1 MLIKGGAA
9 MKPPEASL
17 KGPERLI
24 KVRRRTTWDPES
36 ESVSCSFMSNSLRPH
51 GLQPTR
57 LLCPWDFPG
66 KDTGVVCHFLLQGSF
81 WLRYQA
87 QVSCTADR
95 FFTDWATREAHL
107 RPCTHTNLVSNAT
120 RMKLCRRNKNEDCYC
135 LDPHHVP
142 LSDYITSPYS
152 QGSGH
157 SSWGAN
163 LLCSP
168 FAWQSNKTTL
178 SFSSI
183 TLSPYF
189 CLALVHRAKILASL
203 LKL

>member
-1 MLIKGGAA
+1 MHAQSLHSCPTLCDPMDCTPLGSSVHGIFQARILEWFAISFSRGLSDSGIKPRSPALQTDSLLTELPR
-9 MKPPEASL
+9 KP
-17 KGPERLI
+17 
-24 KVRRRTTWDPES
+24 TWDPAHTLILS
-36 ESVSCSFMSNSLRPH
+36 
-51 GLQPTR
+51 
-57 LLCPWDFPG
+57 
-66 KDTGVVCHFLLQGSF
+66 
-81 WLRYQA
+81 
-87 QVSCTADR
+87 
-95 FFTDWATREAHL
+95 AT
-107 RPCTHTNLVSNAT
+107 PLVWNFVEEI
-120 RMKLCRRNKNEDCYC
+120 RMQDCYC

-157 SSWGAN
+157 TSWGAN
-163 LLCSP
+163 LLCSL

-189 CLALVHRAKILASL
+189 CLALVHRAKILASV